1 MSLVLEHG
9 SYAITGSPAAASP
22 VKTADCLVFAVVNI
36 GHSTAATS
44 AICSTPAQ
52 VATALASLSATTGN
66 AAAAYAFACGV
77 PEIVVIVAG
86 MAYDA
91 GAELQTVYRR
101 LHRKP
106 NLVLLVDSTASADAI
121 TLASA
126 AKDVIGPQSY
136 DAMVY
141 ADLAWDM
148 SWTDAD
154 ATTAAAIAS
163 AAAALTT
170 HPKNLVLHCASIAIP
185 DGSST
190 VSVGSALSHVVKQV
204 QVDAGNGDVPFEG
217 ASNYEL
223 PGPVSSVSSA
233 FSREDGNTCNAA
245 GVNVL
250 IYDDGYKLWGDY
262 LSSFTATGSPDADGI
277 FVQTQR
283 MLQYLR
289 AAFVA
294 QWRNAIDRA
303 FTRQLKDTII
313 ATEQAKL
320 DRLVAV
326 GALIGSP
333 KIEFREEDNPQAD
346 VLAGHFVWR
355 LAVSPA
361 LPLTSAKL
369 EVSYTDSG
377 YAVLFA

>member
-1 MSLVLEHG
+1 MALVLEHG
-9 SYAITGSPAAASP
+9 SYAINGAPAAASP
-22 VKTADCLVFAVVNI
+22 VKTSDCLVFAVVNA

-44 AICSTPAQ
+44 AICSTSAQ
-52 VATALASLSATTGN
+52 VATALTGLTTTGK
-66 AAAAYAFACGV
+66 AAADYAFACGV

-86 MAYDA
+86 TAADA
-91 GAELQTVYRR
+91 GAELKTVYRK

-106 NLVLLVDSTASADAI
+106 NLILLVDSIASADA
-121 TLASA
+121 LALATA
-126 AKDVIGPQSY
+126 AQDVIGPQSY
-136 DAMVY
+136 DAVVY
-141 ADLAWDM
+141 ADLEWKAAY
-148 SWTDAD
+148 TDAD
-154 ATTAAAIAS
+154 ATTAAAIAA

-170 HPKNLVLHCASIAIP
+170 HPKNLVLHCAKMAIP

-190 VSVGSALSHVVKQV
+190 ASVGSALSHVVKQV
-204 QVDAGNGDVPFEG
+204 QVDAANGDVPFEG
-217 ASNYEL
+217 ASNYEI

-250 IYDDGYKLWGDY
+250 IYDDGIKLWGDY
-262 LSSFTATGSPDADGI
+262 LSSFSATGSPDADGI

-294 QWRNAIDRA
+294 QWKNAIDRA

-333 KIEFREEDNPQAD
+333 KIEFRAEDNPQAD